1 MGAATLAVMD
11 FAYTHQYP
19 AEPAAVV
26 ALLRNRE
33 FIDDVARH
41 AGAITHEVSIEPDAT
56 RLEMKLPVPGNLTA
70 FVGQAVSLTQVFRF
84 GAPAADGSVRGT
96 VDVDVP
102 GLPIDVN
109 ADALLTPEGATTRGS
124 YTGDLRVRIPLVGK
138 KVEANIEPL
147 IREAFAGL
155 ERRAAEWLSR

>member
-1 MGAATLAVMD
+1 MD
-11 FAYTHQYP
+11 LAYTHQYP

-26 ALLRNRE
+26 ALLKTRE

-41 AGAITHEVSIEPDAT
+41 AGAISHDVTIDDEAT
-56 RLEMKLPVPGNLTA
+56 RLEMRLRVPGNLTA

-84 GAPAADGSVRGT
+84 RAPADDGSIRGS
-96 VDVDVP
+96 VDVEVP

-109 ADALLTPEGATTRGS
+109 ADAVLTPLGTGTQGR

-138 KVEANIEPL
+138 KVEGNIEPF
-147 IREAFAGL
+147 IRDAFAGL
-155 ERRAAEWLSR
+155 ERRAADWLAR